1 MIKNL
6 INGTCAK
13 CGEKVDFY
21 VIKDESFDLNLNN
34 YNIFKRPIINV
45 CPNCNYINED
55 LSENNEL
62 FNETKLIL
70 DKDNSLETNLLNN
83 IKLDRAYLRNIID
96 FDKKIRVLANIY
108 ENNKLLYN
116 NFLKDNYTK
125 EDDITIEK
133 IRLLKSNIKNSCE
146 EIISL
151 LNDNS
156 VNSDFIDILK
166 IEVLCSLNK
175 IDDAKKLLSKYNNLS
190 PDLYDYLDDCIM
202 LGGIN

>member
-6 INGTCAK
+6 INRTCAK
-13 CGEKVDFY
+13 CGEKVDYF
-21 VIKDESFDLNLNN
+21 VINNESFDLNLNN
-34 YNIFKRPIINV
+34 YNTFKRPIINV
-45 CPNCNYINED
+45 CPNCKYINED

-70 DKDNSLETNLLNN
+70 EKDDSLETNLLNN
-83 IKLDRAYLRNIID
+83 IKLDRAYLRNLID
-96 FDKKIRVLANIY
+96 FDKKIRVLANIL

-125 EDDITIEK
+125 TDDKTIEK
-133 IRLLKSNIKNSCE
+133 IRLLKNNIKNSCE
-146 EIISL
+146 EIFNL
-151 LNDNS
+151 LNENMS
-156 VNSDFIDILK
+156 NNKFVNMLK
-166 IEVLCSLNK
+166 IEVLSALNK
-175 IDDAKKLLSKYNNLS
+175 LEDARKLLNEYKDLS